1 MYLHWSNGMS
11 IQIKKWGNS
20 SAVRIPA
27 DVMAAA
33 GLSVEDAVTIR
44 EEGGKVVI
52 ERSMQRTFDL
62 DAAVAAITAENIHDD
77 TDWGPPIGKEVW

>member
-1 MYLHWSNGMS
+1 MS

-27 DVMAAA
+27 DIMAAA

-52 ERSMQRTFDL
+52 ERNMRRAFDL
-62 DAAVAAITAENIHDD
+62 DAAIAAITPENIHEDM
-77 TDWGPPIGKEVW
+77 DWGPPMGKEVW

>member
-1 MYLHWSNGMS
+1 MS

-20 SAVRIPA
+20 SAVRILA

-52 ERSMQRTFDL
+52 ERSMRRTFDL
-62 DAAVAAITAENIHDD
+62 DAAVAAITAENIHDY

>member
-1 MYLHWSNGMS
+1 MTIH
-11 IQIKKWGNS
+11 IKKWGNS

-33 GLSVEDAVTIR
+33 GLCVEDAVTIR

-52 ERSMQRTFDL
+52 ERSIWRAFDL
-62 DAAVAAITAENIHDD
+62 DAAIAAITAENTHEDA
-77 TDWGPPIGKEVW
+77 DWGAAMGKEVW